1 MTVYKTQ
8 LIEFH
13 SKCHLWGA
21 LLILN
26 KKNGTKYLSSVELE
40 ILLSQVPVVWQEI
53 RSITCWIKTL
63 LYWATSRHQHNQGC
77 LG

>member
-26 KKNGTKYLSSVELE
+26 NKNGTKYLSSVELE

-53 RSITCWIKTL
+53 
-63 LYWATSRHQHNQGC
+63 
-77 LG
+77 